1 MAEAKRHG
9 PFWRMHIQGNLIAG
23 LLTITPLVV
32 VWFVFDFLLNLLSAA
47 GHPLAVPLTDL
58 IDRNFPSLAPWLA
71 NDSVR
76 WIIAVVIALVVLYL
90 IGAVVS
96 RVAGQRALRLFE
108 RVIARIPLV
117 ETIYSAAKQL
127 IGAFRTPAG
136 GGQRVVL
143 VDFPREGMKSVGFV
157 MKNFA
162 DAKTG
167 EELASVFIPTA
178 INPTNGF
185 LQILPM
191 KNLTLVDLPPD
202 QAMTMI
208 ISAGAV
214 TPAGLS
220 VAEGNR

>member
-1 MAEAKRHG
+1 MAEATRHG

-32 VWFVFDFLLNLLSAA
+32 VWFVFNFLLNLLSAA
-47 GHPLAVPLTDL
+47 GAPLAVFLTDL
-58 IDRNFPSLAPWLA
+58 VDRNFPYLAPWLA
-71 NDSVR
+71 NGTVR
-76 WIIAVVIALVVLYL
+76 WIIAVVVALLILYA
-90 IGAVVS
+90 IGALVS
-96 RVAGQRALRLFE
+96 RVAGQRALGLFE
-108 RVIARIPLV
+108 RVIARIPMV
-117 ETIYSAAKQL
+117 ETVYSAVKQL
-127 IGAFRTPAG
+127 LDVLRTPRG
-136 GGQRVVL
+136 GTQRVVL

-157 MKNFA
+157 MKSFA

-167 EELASVFIPTA
+167 EELAAVFIPTA

-191 KNLTLVDLPPD
+191 AELMLIDMPPD

-220 VAEGNR
+220 VADDKR

>member
-9 PFWRMHIQGNLIAG
+9 PIWRMHIQGNLIAG

-32 VWFVFDFLLNLLSAA
+32 VWFVFSFLLNLLSAA
-47 GHPLAVPLTDL
+47 GRPLAILLTDP
-58 IDRNFPSLAPWLA
+58 IDRDFPYLAPWLA
-71 NDSVR
+71 SDTVR
-76 WIIAVVIALVVLYL
+76 WIIAVVVALLVLYL
-90 IGAVVS
+90 IGAVAS

-127 IGAFRTPAG
+127 LDAFRTPPG

-143 VDFPREGMKSVGFV
+143 VDFPREGMKAVGFV
-157 MKNFA
+157 MKSFA

-167 EELASVFIPTA
+167 EELAAVFIPTA

-191 KNLTLVDLPPD
+191 AKLMLVDIPPD

-214 TPAGLS
+214 APPGLS
-220 VAEGNR
+220 VAEKR